1 MSDSSKR
8 AARDDWDARTLAGL
22 GKLNQ
27 AVDALGE

>member
-1 MSDSSKR
+1 MGESSQR